1 MRIASIV
8 TALAAGIAA
17 ASAVAAPGQSQRKI
31 GVETKIT
38 NAGHGGIRNW
48 QAGPPRSGILYMQDR
63 SFKWYE
69 VTMSGPCIESHAGPV
84 AVVYTTDN
92 IGTFDRFSNV
102 TFPDFG
108 HRSCGVKSIK
118 TSLPPPGQP
127 GAPKPGK

>member
-1 MRIASIV
+1 MRISDWSSDV
-8 TALAAGIAA
+8 CSSDL
-17 ASAVAAPGQSQRKI
+17 
-31 GVETKIT
+31 TKIT

-92 IGTFDRFSNV
+92 NGTFDRFSNV

-108 HRSCGVKSIK
+108 QDRKS
-118 TSLPPPGQP
+118 TRLNSSH
-127 GAPKPGK
+127 

>member
-1 MRIASIV
+1 MIRRPPNS
-8 TALAAGIAA
+8 T
-17 ASAVAAPGQSQRKI
+17 R
-31 GVETKIT
+31 T
-38 NAGHGGIRNW
+38 NTLFPYTTGFRSIRNW

-127 GAPKPGK
+127 GAPTQIGRAHV

>member
-38 NAGHGGIRNW
+38 HAGHGGIRNW
-48 QAGPPRSGILYMQDR
+48 QAGPPRSGILYMPAR

-69 VTMSGPCIESHAGPV
+69 VKMSGPGIQSHSGPV
-84 AVVYTTDN
+84 AVVHKPPHT
-92 IGTFDRFSNV
+92 GT
-102 TFPDFG
+102 
-108 HRSCGVKSIK
+108 IAA
-118 TSLPPPGQP
+118 LPNG
-127 GAPKPGK
+127 